1 MIICQIEFLFMSL
14 KAGETKKK
22 LKLWIKNVLE
32 KHSRALRKLENILV
46 WDIFRSIEQTKLKSR
61 SNTDLKVT

>member
-14 KAGETKKK
+14 KAEETRKK

-32 KHSRALRKLENILV
+32 KHSRALRKLENILA
-46 WDIFRSIEQTKLKSR
+46 WDIFRSIEQTKF
-61 SNTDLKVT
+61 